1 MVYRT
6 LQQCVA
12 DLERAGHL
20 VRLSEEVSATLE
32 VAEIQRRVY
41 RHGGTGRAV

>member
-1 MVYRT
+1 MIHRT
-6 LQQCVA
+6 LAQCVA

-20 VRLSEEVSATLE
+20 VRIPDEVSATLE

-41 RHGGTGRAV
+41 RSRGTGCAV